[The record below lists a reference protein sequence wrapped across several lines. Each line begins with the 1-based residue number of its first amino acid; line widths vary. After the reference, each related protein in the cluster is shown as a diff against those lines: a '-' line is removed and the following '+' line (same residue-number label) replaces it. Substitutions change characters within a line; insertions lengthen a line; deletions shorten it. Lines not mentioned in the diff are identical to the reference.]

1 MPDSRHSQAIAESIC
16 YNCSAFIETEPSG
29 KKVAKGNVT
38 EVGIIN
44 HIVRSNIKADELL
57 SNKEAEGFAEF
68 YIPFSSLT
76 KKATAVIRNP
86 RVGGVTV
93 FMKGAPEIV
102 MEHCDTYTDA
112 NGNEA
117 ELTDEKK
124 SEIK

>member
-1 MPDSRHSQAIAESIC
+1 MSMSKWTLGRIQNHSQPFHQE
-16 YNCSAFIETEPSG
+16 
-29 KKVAKGNVT
+29 
-38 EVGIIN
+38 
-44 HIVRSNIKADELL
+44 
-57 SNKEAEGFAEF
+57 NKEAEGFAEF